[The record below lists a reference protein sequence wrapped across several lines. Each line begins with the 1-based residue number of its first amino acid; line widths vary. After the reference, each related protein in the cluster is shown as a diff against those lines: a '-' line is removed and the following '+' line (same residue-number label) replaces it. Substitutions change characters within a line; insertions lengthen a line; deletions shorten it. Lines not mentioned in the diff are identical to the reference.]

1 MGRIPALRQCLVLS
15 AALFSL
21 AAVFAPRAAA
31 KPNFVVILLD
41 DLGRGDIGAYGNRVI
56 RTPNLD
62 RIAAEGVRLTE
73 FYSPSP
79 TCSPARAALLTGRHP
94 LRTGVT
100 RVFVPKEKWGLPAAE
115 ITLAEHLQSAGYATA
130 CIGKWH
136 LGGRKAFRPKL
147 HGFDRFYGVLYSND
161 MTVLPLLKLPRLEL
175 LDEDT
180 PVESPAVLPV
190 ESPAVLENLAQNYTA
205 QAIRFLQA
213 QSKRP
218 FFLYLAHTM
227 PHIPLAVS
235 AKFMGKS
242 RYGLYGDVVEELDA
256 GIGRVLEA
264 IEALGIDDE
273 TFVFVMSD
281 NGPWPGDR
289 KTAGGSTGGLRGSKG
304 TSWEGGLRAPFL
316 ARAPGRLPAGETR
329 AGIATLMDLFPTISA
344 AAGLALPE
352 GVAYD
357 GNDIRGLLE
366 GRAASPHEQV
376 FFSDTRKIHAARS
389 GFWKLKLYERSV
401 GRKGRT
407 RPARKNEAPE
417 LYDLAA
423 DPGERRDVARS
434 RPDVVARM
442 LAAARKFQDEIEPT
456 TRLPPRG
463 RSVVAGLLTH
473 GPKRPEK
480 TARQGP
486 LRDSAESGK

>member
-1 MGRIPALRQCLVLS
+1 MGRIPALRLCCV
-15 AALFSL
+15 LFSL
-21 AAVFAPRAAA
+21 AAAFAPPAAA

-41 DLGRGDIGAYGNRVI
+41 DLGRGDIGAYGNTVI

-100 RVFVPKEKWGLPAAE
+100 RVFVPKEKWGFPAAE

-136 LGGRKAFRPKL
+136 LGGRKAFRPGL

-161 MTVLPLLKLPRLEL
+161 MTVLPLLKWPRFEL

-180 PVESPAVLPV
+180 PVESPAAP
-190 ESPAVLENLAQNYTA
+190 ENLTRNYTA

-213 QSKRP
+213 QSKQP
-218 FFLYLAHTM
+218 FFLYLAYTM
-227 PHIPLAVS
+227 PHVPLAVS
-235 AKFMGKS
+235 AEFADKS

-256 GIGRVLEA
+256 GVGRVLDA
-264 IEALGIDDE
+264 VEALGIDGE
-273 TFVFVMSD
+273 TFVFVTSD
-281 NGPWPGDR
+281 NGPWPGDP
-289 KTAGGSTGGLRGSKG
+289 KTPGGSAGGLRGSKG
-304 TSWEGGLRAPFL
+304 TTWEGGLRTPFL

-329 AGIATLMDLFPTISA
+329 DGIATLMDLFPTISA

-352 GVAYD
+352 GVVYD
-357 GNDIRGLLE
+357 GRNILGLLE
-366 GRAASPHEQV
+366 GRAASPHERV
-376 FFSDTRKIHAARS
+376 FFSDTRKIHAVRS
-389 GFWKLKLYERSV
+389 GHWKLKLYERSV
-401 GRKGRT
+401 DRKGRT
-407 RPARKNEAPE
+407 RPARENAAPE
-417 LYDLAA
+417 LYNLVD

-434 RPDVVARM
+434 RPEVVARM
-442 LAAARKFQDEIEPT
+442 IAQARKFEDGVEPT
-456 TRLPPRG
+456 MKLPPRG
-463 RSVVAGLLTH
+463 RSVVFGILTH

-480 TARQGP
+480 TPR
-486 LRDSAESGK
+486 

>member
-161 MTVLPLLKLPRLEL
+161 MTVLPLLKFPRLEL

-180 PVESPAVLPV
+180 PVESPA
-190 ESPAVLENLAQNYTA
+190 ALENLTRNYTA

-281 NGPWPGDR
+281 NGPWPGDG

-304 TSWEGGLRAPFL
+304 TSWEGRP
-316 ARAPGRLPAGETR
+316 ARALSGARSGRLPAGETR

-357 GNDIRGLLE
+357 GDDIRGLLE

-407 RPARKNEAPE
+407 RPRAKTRRPSCTTWPPTPAS
-417 LYDLAA
+417 AA
-423 DPGERRDVARS
+423 TLPAAGPTSSPACLPRRASFRTRS
-434 RPDVVARM
+434 N
-442 LAAARKFQDEIEPT
+442 
-456 TRLPPRG
+456 PP
-463 RSVVAGLLTH
+463 
-473 GPKRPEK
+473 
-480 TARQGP
+480 
-486 LRDSAESGK
+486 